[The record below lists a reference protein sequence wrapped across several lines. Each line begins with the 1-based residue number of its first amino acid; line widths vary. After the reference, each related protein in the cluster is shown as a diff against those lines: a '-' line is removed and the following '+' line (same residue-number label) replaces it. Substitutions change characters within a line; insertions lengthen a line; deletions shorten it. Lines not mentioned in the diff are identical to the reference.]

1 MAFTLEEYQNL
12 DTDLIVKGLY
22 HHIRKADQGFLNR
35 LAVRPFAGN
44 GMKYNVKTSRAA
56 ISDILY
62 NEDVPESSGDFE
74 QRSAA
79 IYIVAHDSLLY
90 DVPKELNSTQD
101 PWVVQLE
108 SDMDDFM
115 HAVCTRMVRG
125 QTSTL
130 GNVKQAKGLLKLIAE
145 LESEATV
152 DLDGLNN
159 SQVVVNHA
167 TSGALTLPK
176 LDELIDAV
184 DGCNAL
190 LMSKKTRRKVNALA
204 RASGSVLTETHN
216 DFGDFILNYNAIPI
230 HLDENI
236 PDNMDDNDGSSV
248 NAIATWNPAQVIA
261 ATHDNSPIFAL
272 RVGDENGF
280 CVMQAIPFTLE
291 PPFRH
296 QKKLADVRRKKWFM
310 GFGLF
315 DKYAAAVLT
324 GMNPGE

>member
-1 MAFTLEEYQNL
+1 MALTLEDYQKL
-12 DTDLIVKGLY
+12 DTDFIVKGLY
-22 HHIRKADQGFLNR
+22 YHIRRADQGFLSR

-79 IYIVAHDSLLY
+79 IYVIAHDSLLY

-115 HAVCTRMVRG
+115 HAVCTRMIRG

-130 GNVKQAKGLLKLIAE
+130 GNAKQAKGLLKLIAE
-145 LESEATV
+145 LESEATT
-152 DLDGLNN
+152 DLDGVNN
-159 SQVVVNHA
+159 SQVIANSA
-167 TSGALTLPK
+167 TSGALTLGK

-190 LMSKKTRRKVNALA
+190 LMNKKTRRKVNALA

-216 DFGDFILNYNAIPI
+216 DFGEFITNYNGIPI

-236 PDNMDDNDGSSV
+236 PDNMDDNSSSV
-248 NAIATWNPAQVIA
+248 NAIATWDASQVSSSG
-261 ATHDNSPIFAL
+261 HDNSPIFAL

-280 CVMQAIPFTLE
+280 CIMQAIPFTLE

-324 GMNPGE
+324 GMNPGD